1 MNRNLLVL
9 GISILVGFLCLGRI
23 NGLAVMSVDIGSEWM
38 KVAIVSPGVPMEIA
52 LNKESKRKT
61 PAVIAFR
68 EDERLFGED
77 AQVVG
82 VRFPK
87 NSFSYI
93 LDLLG
98 KSIDNPIVSLYQK
111 RFPYHDIIADEE
123 RNTIAFRID
132 DGTIFTPEELLA
144 QLLHKAKEMAENSAG
159 QKIKEAVITIP
170 GFFNQAERRAM
181 IQAAELADIK
191 ALQLINDYTAVALNY
206 GIFHRNEFNDTA
218 QYIMFYD
225 MGASSTTATVVSYQ
239 NVKTKDR
246 GYVETHPQVSILGVG
261 YDRTLGG
268 LEVQTRLQHYLAEEF
283 NKLKKTRSSVFD
295 SPRAMAKLFKEAGRV
310 KNVLSANADHY
321 AQIEGLLDE
330 QDFKLQVTRD
340 KLEELAADVM
350 ERVTVPIK
358 IALDTSQLAMDVIS
372 QVILVGAATRMP
384 KVQEILHK
392 YLNIEL
398 SKNINTDEAS
408 VLGAVYKAADLSSG
422 FKVKKFITK
431 DAVLFPIHIVF
442 DKSGEEKSKQVRRTL
457 FSKMNA
463 YPQKKIITFN
473 KHLGDFNFSVG
484 YADLDH
490 IPPHEIPAI
499 GILNQS
505 TVSLTGVS
513 EAFKKHQKEG
523 VTESKGIKAH
533 FAMDDSGLL
542 QLVNVELVSE
552 KSIAVEK
559 DEGSDEPEA
568 EKVEEPS
575 KEDIKP
581 GHEEP
586 EAPPVAETV
595 AKPNS
600 TNGTTP
606 EEPKPSNQTEKSEKK
621 VTRTTL
627 KEPISYSETKY
638 GSQPLI
644 DIKLTESI
652 EKIKMLELKDLEKV
666 RRETALNML
675 ESFVIETQQHLQSE
689 EHKSAAA
696 IGEIEKINEACSST
710 LDWLYEDGFGQ
721 SADVYELKLD
731 ELKKLTSELSER
743 VYEHRERPEVL
754 LGMESMLNGSKIF
767 LNNMKN
773 LSGGETKIFT
783 AIEIETLERT
793 INDTQE
799 FHQIVIKTVT
809 ETKLHQPIKYK
820 VRDIANKMALL
831 DREVK
836 YLVNKAKIWKP
847 TTVEEKVPEGPISDN
862 QTASTSESN
871 STSHVE
877 SEEGITTDNKED
889 AITEEES
896 LGSTASKKLEP
907 AKEEQGGEKNDEHL
921 EL

>member
-1 MNRNLLVL
+1 MTRNLVVL
-9 GISILVGFLCLGRI
+9 GLSILLGFLYLGGA

-68 EDERLFGED
+68 EDERFFGED
-77 AQVVG
+77 AQGVG
-82 VRFPK
+82 IRFPK

-111 RFPYHDIIADEE
+111 RFPYHEIIADVE
-123 RNTIAFRID
+123 RNTIGFRMD

-159 QKIKEAVITIP
+159 QKIKEAVITVP

-191 ALQLINDYTAVALNY
+191 VLQLINDYTAVALNY
-206 GIFHRNEFNDTA
+206 GIFHRNEFNDTT

-239 NVKTKDR
+239 NVKTKER

-268 LEVQTRLQHYLAEEF
+268 LEVQTRLQQHLAEEF
-283 NKLKKTRSSVFD
+283 DKLKKTKSSVFE

-330 QDFKLQVTRD
+330 QDFKLQVTRE

-350 ERVTVPIK
+350 ERVTAPIQM
-358 IALDTSQLAMDVIS
+358 ALNTSQLTMSVVS
-372 QVILVGAATRMP
+372 HVILVGAATRMP
-384 KVQEILHK
+384 KIQEMLQN
-392 YLNIEL
+392 YLNTEL
-398 SKNINTDEAS
+398 SKNINTDEAAA
-408 VLGAVYKAADLSSG
+408 LGGVYKAADLSSG

-431 DAVLFPIHIVF
+431 DGVLFPIQIVF
-442 DKSGEEKSKQVRRTL
+442 DKSNEEKSKQVRRTL

-473 KHLGDFNFSVG
+473 KRQGDFDFSVG

-499 GILNQS
+499 GNLNLS
-505 TVSLTGVS
+505 TVSLTGVT
-513 EAFKKHQKEG
+513 EAFEKHQKEG
-523 VTESKGIKAH
+523 AESKGIKAH

-542 QLVNVELVSE
+542 ELVNIELVSE
-552 KSIAVEK
+552 KSTAVEK

-568 EKVEEPS
+568 EKVEEPP

-581 GHEEP
+581 VREEP
-586 EAPPVAETV
+586 EAPPAPETPE
-595 AKPNS
+595 KQNS
-600 TNGTTP
+600 TNATKP
-606 EEPKPSNQTEKSEKK
+606 EEPKPSNQTDKSEKK
-621 VTRTTL
+621 VTLVIL
-627 KEPISYSETKY
+627 KEPIPSSETKY
-638 GSQPLI
+638 GPQALQGP
-644 DIKLTESI
+644 KLKESI
-652 EKIKMLELKDLEKV
+652 EKIKKLELKDLEKV
-666 RRETALNML
+666 RRETALNTL
-675 ESFVIETQQHLQSE
+675 ESFVIDTQQHLQFDE
-689 EHKSAAA
+689 YKSAAA
-696 IGEIEKINEACSST
+696 SGEIEKINEACSATS
-710 LDWLYEDGFGQ
+710 DWLYEDGFGK
-721 SADVYELKLD
+721 SADVYEEKLND
-731 ELKKLTSELSER
+731 LKKLTSDLYER
-743 VYEHRERPEVL
+743 VFEHRERPEVL
-754 LGMESMLNGSKIF
+754 AGMETMLNGSKFF

-773 LSGGETKIFT
+773 ISGGENKIFT
-783 AIEIETLERT
+783 AIEIETLEKT
-793 INDTQE
+793 INDTHE
-799 FHQIVIKTVT
+799 FHQTVIKTVA
-809 ETKLHQPIKYK
+809 ETKSHEPIKFK

-847 TTVEEKVPEGPISDN
+847 TVEEKVPEGSGSDN
-862 QTASTSESN
+862 QTESAPARN
-871 STSHVE
+871 STSPVD
-877 SEEGITTDNKED
+877 SEESVTIDSEEET
-889 AITEEES
+889 ITEGQGVDSATTE
-896 LGSTASKKLEP
+896 KPEP
-907 AKEEQGGEKNDEHL
+907 PKDEGEKKNDEHL